1 MIPSA
6 TQAFLQENHQG
17 VLTTFRKDGGAQMS
31 IVTCGLYQ
39 GGAAFTTEG
48 NRAKLGNLKR
58 NPRCSLLIAKRDWW
72 GYVVLEGNAELLSP
86 GSTNADDLR
95 MALREVYLAAAGKNH
110 PDWLEYDGAMAE
122 QRRSVVIVKP
132 EKVYGTVA

>member
-1 MIPSA
+1 M
-6 TQAFLQENHQG
+6 
-17 VLTTFRKDGGAQMS
+17 
-31 IVTCGLYQ
+31 
-39 GGAAFTTEG
+39 
-48 NRAKLGNLKR
+48 
-58 NPRCSLLIAKRDWW
+58 
-72 GYVVLEGNAELLSP
+72 VLEGNAELLSP